1 MSSSPEWLGGRIQY
15 KELHALPSS
24 PAVEG
29 VQDLGRPPLH
39 RGAGRQPPSPVV
51 DVLLRPGG
59 RRAISWLA
67 VLVQKAL
74 LDHQLLLTR
83 LEDGQGVQVTTVST
97 QSRSH
102 NHTHTQSTRNSPSLP
117 WVQTWDFQRDCC
129 IPGSLCG
136 LICTPAIPAAPDASL
151 RTSSQYVTP
160 YISTGMAQAEIP
172 CPNSLTR
179 PKPSWWT
186 QGARDLA
193 TPLHRALNYAESHH
207 PMVQVD

>member
-83 LEDGQGVQVTTVST
+83 LEDGQGVQVTTVSM

-102 NHTHTQSTRNSPSLP
+102 NHTHTEYSELTLS
-117 WVQTWDFQRDCC
+117 
-129 IPGSLCG
+129 
-136 LICTPAIPAAPDASL
+136 
-151 RTSSQYVTP
+151 
-160 YISTGMAQAEIP
+160 STGADMGLSKGLLYSWEPLWSHLYPCHSSGPRCFPPHFISIYHTIYFHWHGSSRDPLPQLPDQAKALMVDSRCQGP
-172 CPNSLTR
+172 CHT
-179 PKPSWWT
+179 PS
-186 QGARDLA
+186 QGPQLC
-193 TPLHRALNYAESHH
+193 
-207 PMVQVD
+207 